1 MFEAAEVGNA
11 LDKATYKQ
19 ELAGLRSELL
29 RVQRDIAA
37 SGLGPVIIIGGVEGV
52 GKGEVMNTLLAWMD
66 ARGVEAH
73 AFGDPTSEEQERPR
87 YWRFWR
93 VLPPRGKMVV
103 LLGSWYTDPIVDR
116 AFARIDE
123 VSYEREMRR
132 IRDFERMLAFEGVP
146 VVKFWL
152 HLAKAEYEKRLEKA
166 RKDPE
171 KRWRISKRTL
181 KFAKRYDEFRPV
193 SEEALRLT
201 STGVAPWHIVEAA
214 DERYRD
220 YTVATT
226 LVRGL
231 REALEGTSEQRTR
244 QAAAEREAVLPDPPK
259 VNVIRQLDL
268 TQRVPSEEYARKRN
282 RSQAQLGRLARELH
296 ASEHS
301 MILVFEGPDA
311 AGKGGTIRRLIAA
324 MDARFYRVRSVAAPT
339 DEEAAHPYLWRFWRD
354 LPRHGHVTIYDRSW
368 YGRVL
373 VERIEGL
380 AARDDWRR
388 AYAEINEFEAQ
399 LAEFGTIVIKFWLA
413 ISPEEQ
419 LRRFEDRQTTPYKQH
434 KLTREDWRNRKK
446 WDAYEAAACDMIER
460 TSTGQAPW
468 ILVPAEDKRWA
479 RVEVLRAVGKR
490 LRKEL
495 T

>member
-1 MFEAAEVGNA
+1 MFEAAEVGSA

-19 ELAGLRSELL
+19 ELPGLRSELL

-37 SGLGPVIIIGGVEGV
+37 SGLGPVVIVGGVEGV
-52 GKGEVMNTLLAWMD
+52 GKGEVMNTLLEWMD

-73 AFGDPTSEEQERPR
+73 AFGDPTTEEQERPR

-93 VLPPRGKMVV
+93 VLPPRGKMAV

-116 AFARIDE
+116 VFGRIDE

-146 VVKFWL
+146 VIKFWL
-152 HLAKAEYEKRLEKA
+152 HVAKAEYEKRLRKA

-171 KRWRISKRTL
+171 KQWRISKRTL
-181 KFAKRYDEFRPV
+181 KFAKRYDDFRPV

-201 STGVAPWHIVEAA
+201 STGVAPWHIVEAQ

-231 REALEGTSEQRTR
+231 REALEEAGARRAGEEQ
-244 QAAAEREAVLPDPPK
+244 QVVLPDPPT

-268 TQRVPSEEYARKRN
+268 TQQIPRKEYVRKRN
-282 RSQAQLGRLARELH
+282 RSQARLGRLVRELH

-311 AGKGGTIRRLIAA
+311 AGKGGTIRRLTAV
-324 MDARFYRVRSVAAPT
+324 MDARFYRVRSVSAPT

-354 LPRHGHVTIYDRSW
+354 LPRRGHVTIYDRSW

-373 VERIEGL
+373 VERIEGF
-380 AARDDWRR
+380 AARDDWQR

-399 LAEFGTIVIKFWLA
+399 LGEAGTIVLKFWLA

-419 LRRFEDRQTTPYKQH
+419 LRRFEDRETTPYKQY

-460 TSTGQAPW
+460 TSTDQAPW
-468 ILVPAEDKRWA
+468 ILVPAEDKRLA
-479 RVEVLRAVGKR
+479 RVEVLRAVSKR
-490 LRKEL
+490 LSREL